1 MMPRI
6 RVLALALLAMTGTAM
21 AQDYP
26 ARDLSFIVPYGP
38 GGSTDP
44 ISRQFAG
51 QMEKELGRNITLQ
64 NKPGAAGA
72 LGVALCAGELPRT
85 RRSSSNSAPAS
96 CGRST
101 ALLERQRSTS
111 AASAGGVLGAISAS
125 GGCGAV
131 QACTTMAL
139 AVSPKKGVRP
149 LSAS

>member
-1 MMPRI
+1 VAGPAGA
-6 RVLALALLAMTGTAM
+6 VALMGVG
-21 AQDYP
+21 
-26 ARDLSFIVPYGP
+26 SGVPH
-38 GGSTDP
+38 
-44 ISRQFAG
+44 
-51 QMEKELGRNITLQ
+51 ELGGGAT
-64 NKPGAAGA
+64 GAAGA